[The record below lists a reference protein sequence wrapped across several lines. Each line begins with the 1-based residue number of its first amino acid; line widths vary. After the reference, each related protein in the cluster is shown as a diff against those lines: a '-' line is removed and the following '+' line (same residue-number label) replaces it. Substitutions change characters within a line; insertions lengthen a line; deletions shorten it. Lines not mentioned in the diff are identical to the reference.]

1 MGKFFTRWI
10 DRVLLGAWA
19 VLQVAG
25 WVSPVL
31 WDGVT
36 SSSPYFIVPLGLSV
50 TLLAVLMHR
59 TRVREKPLSAES

>member
-1 MGKFFTRWI
+1 MGKFFTGWI
-10 DRVLLGAWA
+10 DRVLLGAWV

-36 SSSPYFIVPLGLSV
+36 ISGPYFVMPLGLSV
-50 TLLAVLMHR
+50 VLLAVLMHR
-59 TRVREKPLSAES
+59 TRAREKSLNEES